1 MKQYFIRRT
10 GPNTGQVLQNGPH
23 GFVEEVTPE
32 MPYNDCRI
40 FILQNQRDLRVY
52 KVAELKNRKG
62 SKRRLLS
69 RILAPDLNRAVIY
82 FSEVCDG
89 FKATDST
96 IQLYTGDWKLLEE
109 YKSGEI
115 KIYF

>member
-10 GPNTGQVLQNGPH
+10 GPNTGQVIENGPF
-23 GFVEEVTPE
+23 GEEIEATKE
-32 MPYNDCRI
+32 MPYSDCRT

-52 KVAELKNRKG
+52 KVAILRKRMG
-62 SKRRLLS
+62 AKRRLLS
-69 RILAPDLNRAVIY
+69 RILAPDLNRAVIR
-82 FSEVCDG
+82 FAQICD
-89 FKATDST
+89 KYTATNDT
-96 IQLYTGDWKLLEE
+96 LQLYTGDWSLLEE